1 MRIILC
7 FIITCLVLLTL
18 GIQTQKTDTLKLDQ
32 ANIVLPYFI
41 IDGHTHDLVPRNGS
55 DPVQSEL
62 SELSKTGVN
71 GVILAFPLNKTNS
84 DKLINQIKRDIEF
97 VHSYAKA
104 KGIEISFVN
113 SFSNNPSDK
122 ILTTVQIL
130 PSVEYFDGLFY
141 GSTARLDELKQLG
154 IRSIT
159 LINNRKDIISDDG
172 KTLNK
177 LGINLVK
184 RLNELDIAIDISHL
198 SEFLQIEVIKTSI
211 KPVIASHSNCKA
223 IVPSDRN
230 LSERVI
236 CELTKKGGIVLLTFD
251 REYLAVNS
259 SQNGIDAL
267 IKHIDYLKTK
277 YGEKCIGLG
286 SDFGGSGANA
296 PKELSTID
304 SFNRIA
310 QKLREIGYSKETING
325 IMGKNIAN
333 FFFDK

>member
-1 MRIILC
+1 M
-7 FIITCLVLLTL
+7 LTL
-18 GIQTQKTDTLKLDQ
+18 GIQLKKTNTLKLDQ
-32 ANIVLPYFI
+32 TITIHPYFI
-41 IDGHTHDLVPRNGS
+41 IDGHSHDLVSRNGLN
-55 DPVQSEL
+55 PVQSEL
-62 SELSKTGVN
+62 SELTKTGVN

-84 DKLINQIKRDIEF
+84 DKLINQIKRDIEY
-97 VHSYAKA
+97 VHSHAKA
-104 KGIEISFVN
+104 KSIEISFVN
-113 SFSNNPSDK
+113 SFSVNSNEK
-122 ILTTVQIL
+122 QLNTIQIL

-198 SEFLQIEVIKTSI
+198 SELLQIEVIKTSA
-211 KPVIASHSNCKA
+211 KPVFASHSNCKA

-230 LSERVI
+230 LSDRVI
-236 CELTKKGGIVLLTFD
+236 SELTKKGGLILLTFD
-251 REYLAVNS
+251 KEFLIGNNS
-259 SQNGIDAL
+259 VNGIEAL

-310 QKLREIGYSKETING
+310 QKLQEIGYSKETING
-325 IMGKNIAN
+325 ILGKNMVD
-333 FFFDK
+333 FFSEN

>member
-1 MRIILC
+1 MKKVIFPLNLFVC
-7 FIITCLVLLTL
+7 YLLMTSAYL
-18 GIQTQKTDTLKLDQ
+18 GAQESVGQS
-32 ANIVLPYFI
+32 YFI

-55 DPVQSEL
+55 NPVQSEL

-84 DKLINQIKRDIEF
+84 GKLINQIKRDIEY
-97 VHSYAKA
+97 VYSYAKT
-104 KGIEISFVN
+104 KSIEISFVN

-122 ILTTVQIL
+122 IFTTLQIL
-130 PSVEYFDGLFY
+130 PSVEYFDGLLN

-198 SEFLQIEVIKTSI
+198 SEFLQIEVIKTSV
-211 KPVIASHSNCKA
+211 KPVFASHSNCKA
-223 IVPSDRN
+223 IVSSTRN
-230 LSERVI
+230 LSDNVI
-236 CELTKKGGIVLLTFD
+236 SELTKKSGLILLTFD
-251 REYLAVNS
+251 KEFLIGNNS
-259 SQNGIDAL
+259 VNGIEAL